1 MAMNPAL
8 SLPDGLRPILQALSA
23 LEPLIYA
30 ANDGAPRAHFEALL
44 ALEFWEVG
52 ASGQRYSR
60 EHVLDV
66 LEARQR
72 QPLQQAWQTT
82 DGHVQA
88 LAPDL
93 YLHTYT
99 LIQPTRV
106 SRRATVWRQT
116 PQGWQMV
123 YHQGTVAAGL
133 ESTWKES
140 P

>member
-1 MAMNPAL
+1 MNPAL
-8 SLPDGLRPILQALSA
+8 SLPEGLRPILQALAA

-30 ANDGAPRAHFEALL
+30 ANDGASRAHFEALL
-44 ALEFWEVG
+44 APEFWEVG

-60 EHVLDV
+60 EHVLEV
-66 LEARQR
+66 LEDRQR
-72 QPLQQAWQTT
+72 QPYEQAWQTT
-82 DGHVQA
+82 DDHVQA

-93 YLHTYT
+93 YLYTYT

-123 YHQGTVAAGL
+123 YHQGTVATGL
-133 ESTWKES
+133 EPTLKES

>member
-8 SLPDGLRPILQALSA
+8 SLPEGLRPILQALAA

-30 ANDGAPRAHFEALL
+30 ANDGACRAHFEALL
-44 ALEFWEVG
+44 APDFWEVG

-60 EHVLDV
+60 EHVLEV

-72 QPLQQAWQTT
+72 QPFEQAWQTT
-82 DGHVQA
+82 DGHVQP

-93 YLHTYT
+93 YLYTYT
-99 LIQPTRV
+99 LTQPTRV

-123 YHQGTVAAGL
+123 YHQGTVATGL
-133 ESTWKES
+133 EPPLKES